1 MKWFRDIRIIPVVLV
16 AIFGFAVLKI
26 AGLVIDGG
34 YVFDYD
40 PQSTRQSWAQETFN
54 FPGGRKTETADITGS
69 VDEKKEEKSR
79 EEKSKEEKKEEKPK
93 EEKKEEAARPAV
105 APAEGAKTEGASAA
119 AAPGQ
124 PVSPSERAILERL
137 QSRRQE
143 LEARAREIDI
153 RESLLKAAEKRIES
167 KVQEMKAVESR
178 IATVSEQK
186 TEADAAHFK
195 GIITMYEN
203 MKPKDAAKVFDRLEM
218 PVLFEIAS
226 QINPRKMSDI
236 LGLMSTEA
244 AERLTTE
251 MARRANPD
259 KSASAADLPKI
270 EGKMLQQ
277 RPN

>member
-1 MKWFRDIRIIPVVLV
+1 MKSVRDIRIIPVVLF
-16 AIFGFAVLKI
+16 AIFGFAVLKV

-40 PQSTRQSWAQETFN
+40 PQSTRQSWAQESFN
-54 FPGGRKTETADITGS
+54 FPGGSRTEATPDITGS
-69 VDEKKEEKSR
+69 VD
-79 EEKSKEEKKEEKPK
+79 EKPK
-93 EEKKEEAARPAV
+93 EEKKEEKKQDKPREEAAKPPV
-105 APAEGAKTEGASAA
+105 APPEVTRPEGTVGVPAQ
-119 AAPGQ
+119 GQ

-178 IATVSEQK
+178 ITAVGEQK
-186 TEADAAHFK
+186 AEADAAHFK
-195 GIITMYEN
+195 GIITMYES

-218 PVLFEIAS
+218 PVLYEIAS
-226 QINPRKMSDI
+226 QIAPRKMSDI

-251 MARRANPD
+251 MARRAGPD

-277 RPN
+277 KPN

>member
-1 MKWFRDIRIIPVVLV
+1 MKSVRDIRIIPVVLA
-16 AIFGFAVLKI
+16 AIFGFAVLKV

-40 PQSTRQSWAQETFN
+40 PQSTKQSWAQETFN
-54 FPGGRKTETADITGS
+54 FPGGNKTEAAADITGS
-69 VDEKKEEKSR
+69 VDEKP
-79 EEKSKEEKKEEKPK
+79 KEEKKEEKPGQ
-93 EEKKEEAARPAV
+93 EAAKSAV
-105 APAEGAKTEGASAA
+105 APPEVVKPEGAAVIAA
-119 AAPGQ
+119 QGQ

-143 LEARAREIDI
+143 LDARAREIDI

-167 KVQEMKAVESR
+167 KIQEMKAVELR
-178 IATVSEQK
+178 IAAVSEQK

-195 GIITMYEN
+195 GIITMYES

-226 QINPRKMSDI
+226 QIAPRKMSDI
-236 LGLMSTEA
+236 LSQMSTEA

-251 MARRANPD
+251 MARRAGSD

-270 EGKMLQQ
+270 EGKLLQQ
-277 RPN
+277 KPN

>member
-1 MKWFRDIRIIPVVLV
+1 MKSVRDIRIIPVVLI
-16 AIFGFAVLKI
+16 AIFGFAVLKV

-54 FPGGRKTETADITGS
+54 FPGGNKTEATADITGS
-69 VDEKKEEKSR
+69 VDEK
-79 EEKSKEEKKEEKPK
+79 PK
-93 EEKKEEAARPAV
+93 EEKKDDKPREEAAKPPV
-105 APAEGAKTEGASAA
+105 APPEVTRPEGAVVVPAQ
-119 AAPGQ
+119 GQ

-167 KVQEMKAVESR
+167 RVQEMKAVESR
-178 IATVSEQK
+178 IAAVTEQK

-226 QINPRKMSDI
+226 QIAPRKMSDI

-251 MARRANPD
+251 MARRAGPD

-277 RPN
+277 KPN